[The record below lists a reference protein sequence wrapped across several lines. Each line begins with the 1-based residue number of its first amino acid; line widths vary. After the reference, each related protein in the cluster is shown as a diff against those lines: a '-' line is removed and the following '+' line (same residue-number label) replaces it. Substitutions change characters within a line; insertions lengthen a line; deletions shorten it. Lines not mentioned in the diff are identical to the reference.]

1 MGTCGTVRLNRRG
14 IPKPFQAQKLKRGKV
29 TSFQNGVITG
39 MKWMDKRPVTV
50 LSTIHDISMSTISRR
65 NRLAPGGIETVQK
78 PTMIVD
84 YNTFMGG
91 VDKADQLVT
100 YYGFSHHS
108 KKWWKRAFVHLLDTT
123 MVNAYLLYCS
133 TVRSTSQRLTH
144 VDFRLSVAMAL
155 IEKSELP
162 SAPLPQYPQDATHL
176 PARLI
181 GRELFPEPGSKR
193 DCKVCSRRGV
203 GKKQKQTNYQCCTC
217 KVPLCIHPCFKI
229 YHTHKNYK

>member
-1 MGTCGTVRLNRRG
+1 M
-14 IPKPFQAQKLKRGKV
+14 
-29 TSFQNGVITG
+29 
-39 MKWMDKRPVTV
+39 
-50 LSTIHDISMSTISRR
+50 
-65 NRLAPGGIETVQK
+65 QK

-108 KKWWKRAFVHLLDTT
+108 KKWWKRPFVHSLDTT
-123 MVNAYLLYCS
+123 IVNAYLLYCS

-162 SAPLPQYPQDATHL
+162 STPLPQYPQDATHL

-181 GRELFPEPGSKR
+181 GREHFPEPGSKQ
-193 DCKVCSRRGV
+193 DCKVCSRGV
-203 GKKQKQTNYQCCTC
+203 GKKRKQTNYQCCTC